1 MGRAG
6 KALKQ
11 VLETYGISQ
20 NQLAIAMGIGRS
32 TINHWVNDKREPL
45 ADTIP
50 EIVAALAKIN
60 KAAARDFLVLFLGR
74 FAERLSLEGRKNLTF
89 RGLYHVRSIAHNT

>member
-1 MGRAG
+1 M
-6 KALKQ
+6 L
-11 VLETYGISQ
+11 S
-20 NQLAIAMGIGRS
+20 
-32 TINHWVNDKREPL
+32 VNDKRQPL

-74 FAERLSLEGRKNLTF
+74 FAEKDYLWEDDKT
-89 RGLYHVRSIAHNT
+89 

>member
-1 MGRAG
+1 MGRSG

-20 NQLAIAMGIGRS
+20 NQLAIAMDIGRS
-32 TINHWVNDKREPL
+32 TVNHWVNEKRDPL
-45 ADTIP
+45 AETIP
-50 EIVAALAKIN
+50 DIVAALDKID

-74 FAERLSLEGRKNLTF
+74 FAD
-89 RGLYHVRSIAHNT
+89 RGYLWDDRDS

>member
-1 MGRAG
+1 MIFLGMGRAG
-6 KALKQ
+6 TALKQ

-20 NQLAIAMGIGRS
+20 NQLAIAMDIGRS
-32 TINHWVNDKREPL
+32 TVNHWVNEKRDPL

-50 EIVAALAKIN
+50 EIVAALEKID

-74 FAERLSLEGRKNLTF
+74 FAEQDYLRDDQIR
-89 RGLYHVRSIAHNT
+89 R

>member
-20 NQLAIAMGIGRS
+20 NQLAIAMDIGRS
-32 TINHWVNDKREPL
+32 TVNHWVNEVSDPL
-45 ADTIP
+45 AEAVT
-50 EIVAALAKIN
+50 EIVKAL
-60 KAAARDFLVLFLGR
+60 G
-74 FAERLSLEGRKNLTF
+74 NLDTAT
-89 RGLYHVRSIAHNT
+89 SPE

>member
-11 VLETYGISQ
+11 VLATYGISQ
-20 NQLAIAMGIGRS
+20 NQLAVTIGMGRS

-50 EIVAALAKIN
+50 EIVAGLAKIN

-74 FAERLSLEGRKNLTF
+74 FAEKDYLWEDDKT
-89 RGLYHVRSIAHNT
+89 